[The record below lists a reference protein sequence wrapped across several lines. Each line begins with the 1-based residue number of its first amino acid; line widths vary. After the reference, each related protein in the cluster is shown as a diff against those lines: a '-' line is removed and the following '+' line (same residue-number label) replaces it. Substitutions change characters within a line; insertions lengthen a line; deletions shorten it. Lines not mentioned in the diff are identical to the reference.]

1 MADSFDI
8 TELYGE
14 GTRFFE
20 LPSGEKV
27 VVDSANRI
35 QTSVVM
41 SLDAIIDHDGEGFL
55 DLVSYMVTD
64 GPALSDFTYRA
75 TGVTPD
81 GNIILEVE
89 GCVSDVLAM
98 EDGDEDANEKED

>member
-1 MADSFDI
+1 
-8 TELYGE
+8 
-14 GTRFFE
+14 
-20 LPSGEKV
+20 
-27 VVDSANRI
+27 
-35 QTSVVM
+35 
-41 SLDAIIDHDGEGFL
+41 
-55 DLVSYMVTD
+55 MVTD